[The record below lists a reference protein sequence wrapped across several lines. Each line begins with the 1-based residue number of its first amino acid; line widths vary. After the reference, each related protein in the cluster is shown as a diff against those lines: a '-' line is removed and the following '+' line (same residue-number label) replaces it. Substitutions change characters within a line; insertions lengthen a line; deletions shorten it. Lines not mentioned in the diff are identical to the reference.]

1 MPFRWI
7 SFCGTVP
14 RLGTS
19 PRLLENESVSA
30 VRLSSRTLS
39 LLGNGIGSGGE
50 LGLLGRKMV
59 LKPLPAK
66 SPANAESGP
75 SGGGTGVGAGLVWS
89 GRSSPKKKSLGR
101 LMVALGFESLIVVSI
116 FGKVSLSLGLR
127 QID

>member
-1 MPFRWI
+1 MPFRWM

-30 VRLSSRTLS
+30 VRLSSSTLS

-59 LKPLPAK
+59 LKPLPTK
-66 SPANAESGP
+66 SPAKAASGP
-75 SGGGTGVGAGLVWS
+75 SGGGTCGGAGLVWS
-89 GRSSPKKKSLGR
+89 GRSSPKKKSLGK
-101 LMVALGFESLIVVSI
+101 LMYALVFESLMVILHSW
-116 FGKVSLSLGLR
+116 
-127 QID
+127 